1 MKRVLVANRGE
12 IALRIIRGCREE
24 DLEAVA
30 VYSDAD
36 AHSPH
41 VLAADAA
48 VHIGGSAPA
57 ESYLRI
63 DALIA
68 AAKESGADAIHPGY
82 GFLSERAEFA
92 AAVAKAGLTWIG
104 PPAAA
109 IAAMGDKTSARKK
122 MRDVG
127 VPVVP
132 GSVEPLRT
140 PADVA
145 KLVRTVG
152 YPILL
157 KAAAGGGGR
166 GMRVVRAEAELEGA
180 FAAAQGEA
188 QSAFGDGR
196 LYVERLLE
204 GPRHIEIQV
213 LADQHGR
220 VIPLGERE
228 CSIQRRHQK
237 LIEEAPS
244 VAVTAAIRRAMGEAA
259 VRAAQSVRYVSAGTC
274 EFMLMPNGDF
284 FFLEMNTRLQ
294 VEHPVTEQV
303 YGVDI
308 VRMQLKVAQG
318 HHLSLPE
325 RALTPRGWSMEC
337 RITSE
342 DPFAD
347 FLPAG
352 GTITEF
358 RPPTG
363 PGVRWDGWI
372 ERGVEVPVFYD
383 SLLGKLIVWAE
394 SRERCIKRMRR
405 ALEDLVIVGVPTSRE
420 FHQRVMREPNF
431 VKGAIDIDYWEKTG
445 KALMATPP
453 DARLVEDAAVA
464 AAMLEEERRRSRG
477 PASGGPERPK
487 PSGWL
492 DEGRRE
498 GMR

>member
-1 MKRVLVANRGE
+1 VDPLK
-12 IALRIIRGCREE
+12 
-24 DLEAVA
+24 
-30 VYSDAD
+30 S
-36 AHSPH
+36 
-41 VLAADAA
+41 AA
-48 VHIGGSAPA
+48 
-57 ESYLRI
+57 E
-63 DALIA
+63 
-68 AAKESGADAIHPGY
+68 
-82 GFLSERAEFA
+82 
-92 AAVAKAGLTWIG
+92 
-104 PPAAA
+104 
-109 IAAMGDKTSARKK
+109 
-122 MRDVG
+122 
-127 VPVVP
+127 
-132 GSVEPLRT
+132 
-140 PADVA
+140 VA
-145 KLVRTVG
+145 KLARTIG
-152 YPILL
+152 YPLLL

-166 GMRVVRAEAELEGA
+166 GMRVVRREPELETA

-244 VAVTAAIRRAMGEAA
+244 IAVTAAIRRAMGEAA
-259 VRAAQSVRYVSAGTC
+259 VRAAQAVHYVSAGTC
-274 EFMLMPNGDF
+274 EFMLMPSGDF

-325 RALTPRGWSMEC
+325 RALTPRGWSIEC
-337 RITSE
+337 RITAE
-342 DPFAD
+342 DPFTD
-347 FLPAG
+347 FMPAG
-352 GTITEF
+352 GTISEF

-372 ERGVEVPVFYD
+372 ERGVEVPQFYD

-420 FHQRVMREPNF
+420 FHQRVMREPSF
-431 VKGAIDIDYWEKTG
+431 AKGTIDIDYWEKTG
-445 KALMATPP
+445 KALMAAPP
-453 DARLVEDAAVA
+453 DKGLVTDAAIA
-464 AAMLEEERRRSRG
+464 AAMLEEERRADAPTRG
-477 PASGGPERPK
+477 GTDKTSSA
-487 PSGWL
+487 WA

>member
-41 VLAADAA
+41 VEAADAA

-57 ESYLRI
+57 ESYLKI
-63 DALIA
+63 DALLA
-68 AAKESGADAIHPGY
+68 AAKESGADAVHPGY

-92 AAVAKAGLTWIG
+92 SAVTKAGLTWIG

-132 GSVEPLRT
+132 GSVAPLKS
-140 PADVA
+140 AGEVA
-145 KLVRTVG
+145 KLATTLG
-152 YPILL
+152 YPLLL

-166 GMRVVRAEAELEGA
+166 GMRVVRKESELEGA
-180 FAAAQGEA
+180 FTAAQGEA
-188 QSAFGDGR
+188 QGAFGDGR

-204 GPRHIEIQV
+204 GPRHVEIQL

-220 VIPLGERE
+220 VVSLGERE

-325 RALTPRGWSMEC
+325 RALTPRGWSIEC

-347 FLPAG
+347 FMPAG
-352 GTITEF
+352 GMITDF

-372 ERGVEVPVFYD
+372 ERGVDVPVFYD

-431 VKGAIDIDYWEKTG
+431 AKGAIDIDYWEKTG
-445 KALMATPP
+445 KALMAAPP
-453 DARLVEDAAVA
+453 DARLVEDAAIA
-464 AAMLEEERRRSRG
+464 AAMLEEERRRSRAPEG
-477 PASGGPERPK
+477 AGPERPQ
-487 PSGWL
+487 PSGWV

>member
-1 MKRVLVANRGE
+1 VKRVLVANRGE

-41 VLAADAA
+41 VEAADTA

-57 ESYLRI
+57 DSYLKI
-63 DALIA
+63 DALVA
-68 AAKESGADAIHPGY
+68 AAKESGADAVHPGY

-92 AAVAKAGLTWIG
+92 AAVTKAGLTWIG

-109 IAAMGDKTSARKK
+109 IAAMGDKTSARAK

-132 GSVEPLRT
+132 GSVTPLKT
-140 PADVA
+140 AGDVA
-145 KLVRTVG
+145 VLARTLG
-152 YPILL
+152 YPLLL

-166 GMRVVRAEAELEGA
+166 GMRVVRKESELEGA
-180 FAAAQGEA
+180 FTAAQGEA
-188 QSAFGDGR
+188 QGAFGDGR

-294 VEHPVTEQV
+294 VEHPVTEMV

-325 RALTPRGWSMEC
+325 RALTPRGWSIEC

-372 ERGVEVPVFYD
+372 ERGVEVPQFYD

-405 ALEDLVIVGVPTSRE
+405 ALEDLVIVGMPTSRE
-420 FHQRVMREPNF
+420 FHQRVMREPKF
-431 VKGAIDIDYWEKTG
+431 VKGEIDIDYWEKIG
-445 KALMATPP
+445 KALMAAPP
-453 DARLVEDAAVA
+453 DTALMEDAAIA
-464 AAMLEEERRRSRG
+464 AALLEEERRAEAQGRG
-477 PASGGPERPK
+477 RATPTGG
-487 PSGWL
+487 SNWA

-498 GMR
+498 GLR